1 MAVPALGIAQL
12 TPPFSRRTL
21 RRMAKKSGAEPTAK
35 TPRRDRKAKTGFTG
49 LTGLEKAGINNPENP
64 VNPVS
69 TLRPSA
75 LPDTRV
81 VYCGDN
87 LERPGRLPGAGVD
100 LIYIDPPFKSDASD
114 NAFFQGKT

>member
-1 MAVPALGIAQL
+1 M
-12 TPPFSRRTL
+12 
-21 RRMAKKSGAEPTAK
+21 
-35 TPRRDRKAKTGFTG
+35 
-49 LTGLEKAGINNPENP
+49 EKAGINNPENP